1 MTDIEFAQ
9 SMMAD
14 ALEAAA
20 QVLHDRPLALLHA
33 QRAGQDC
40 PHHLRHAI
48 AAMLIFNVHAKSL
61 HDAGFINDLTYA
73 GADCL
78 MSMLVNQEASQAV
91 A

>member
-1 MTDIEFAQ
+1 MTETEFAQ
-9 SMMAD
+9 SMMAS

-20 QVLHDRPLALLHA
+20 QVLRERPLALLHA
-33 QRAGQDC
+33 HRAGEDC
-40 PHHLRHAI
+40 PYHLRHAI

-61 HDAGFINDLTYA
+61 HEAGFMGDLTYA

-78 MSMLVNQEASQAV
+78 MSMLVNQEASGAV